1 MKKICMLVST
11 CVVGLMLATGIHAQ
25 GSPAVQS
32 GSETVKDR
40 AAPNAPKAAQ
50 EGRRFVGT
58 IASVDLSAR
67 ALVVKSWRGETVFDA
82 STARFARG
90 GKLEDL
96 KPGERV
102 LVRYTDEEGRKVAK
116 AVITAQ
122 SKAVKDENAGVVKE
136 AEKAAASPEKK

>member
-1 MKKICMLVST
+1 MKKIYILIGT
-11 CVVGLMLATGIHAQ
+11 CVIGLVLVTGAQ
-25 GSPAVQS
+25 AQTGPAKQS

-40 AAPNAPKAAQ
+40 SAPNPAKPAQ

-58 IASVDLSAR
+58 IASVDLPTR
-67 ALVVKSWRGETVFDA
+67 ALVVKNWRGETIFDA

-90 GKLEDL
+90 AGFEDL

-102 LVRYTDEEGRKVAK
+102 LVRYVEEEGRKVAK

-122 SKAVKDENAGVVKE
+122 SKAGAVKDV
-136 AEKAAASPEKK
+136 EKTAAPPEKK